1 MTRPNHVFLRVN
13 SSHRHSNDSC
23 FARNQELVW
32 TLKRKTKYIS
42 NFPGM
47 NVDATGPCSEP
58 CVSKKVACFRP
69 LVKLTSFLR
78 SPHSLWW
85 VNVGFASGWN
95 CIFSHGVYFRCMVC
109 TQKKASYHLRS
120 TQRCL
125 EKFQTSKLTR
135 FPMDACKSSSKMELD
150 FQRIT
155 ETLLCKSSPVIPASQ
170 VAELQQTLR
179 VVPTCCTFIT

>member
-1 MTRPNHVFLRVN
+1 MQRHTTSIQRIRVYLSRSILTNQVLFILGVYIKCLFCSYVFSVHLHMSTEYVYIYIYIYIIHFARVHMTRPNHVFLRVN

-78 SPHSLWW
+78 SPHSL
-85 VNVGFASGWN
+85 
-95 CIFSHGVYFRCMVC
+95 
-109 TQKKASYHLRS
+109 
-120 TQRCL
+120 
-125 EKFQTSKLTR
+125 
-135 FPMDACKSSSKMELD
+135 
-150 FQRIT
+150 
-155 ETLLCKSSPVIPASQ
+155 
-170 VAELQQTLR
+170 
-179 VVPTCCTFIT
+179 